1 VPQSNH
7 QTHNPI
13 RTPNCGVQQSTTRLM
28 TISSLLSPS
37 LENIMQAHSR
47 NHPKPSTAGSITSI
61 NHQPYEN
68 DTLQRT
74 ETVHLYIEL
83 WNKPEGILLVP
94 LALDKTT
101 LMPNSYFLTS
111 EGMWTLTP
119 RHNDKQL
126 TELAKRSTYHTATP
140 NKKTGNWR

>member
-1 VPQSNH
+1 
-7 QTHNPI
+7 
-13 RTPNCGVQQSTTRLM
+13 M

-37 LENIMQAHSR
+37 LENITQAHSR
-47 NHPKPSTAGSITSI
+47 KHPKPSTAGSITNI

-101 LMPNSYFLTS
+101 STLKPNSYFLTS
-111 EGMWTLTP
+111 EGMWTLTS
-119 RHNDKQL
+119 RHNDKKP
-126 TELAKRSTYHTATP
+126 TELVKRSTYHTATP
-140 NKKTGNWR
+140 KKMTGN